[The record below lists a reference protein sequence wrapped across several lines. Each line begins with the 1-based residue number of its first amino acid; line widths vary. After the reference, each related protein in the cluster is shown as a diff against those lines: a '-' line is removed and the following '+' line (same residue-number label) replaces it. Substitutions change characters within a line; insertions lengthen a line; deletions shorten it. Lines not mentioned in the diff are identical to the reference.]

1 MFCHVSVMR
10 IQWRRKGEAPG
21 AGTPQVSDLL
31 SSISTLVVIVL
42 AAPPFLALE
51 PVRFS
56 TTSACSFVFAV

>member
-42 AAPPFLALE
+42 AGPSDHSKH
-51 PVRFS
+51 VRTF
-56 TTSACSFVFAV
+56 